1 MVSLPPWP
9 AAATLAVGVANLVLL
24 AYIWPWRD
32 EPGGGWF
39 LVVIGVQVF
48 WCGTYGLALLVFDPL
63 LREAL
68 EILTWLPINWIGVCF
83 LAFALEYTGRV
94 DLLHSSAFK
103 AAVGFEILSTALV
116 VTNPLHNL
124 VWSGFEL
131 APAFGAATVTYTHHP
146 WVFVQF
152 VALFAFS
159 ALGIFLLLDTVIS
172 YGPLFRKQ
180 ALAIALTPI
189 PPAAPFFIW
198 VFKLGPVPQFNLT
211 PLMFLPHM
219 LLDMYALFRNDMF
232 EFKPATRRTAER
244 AAVDD
249 IATAVVITDQEGR
262 VINLNDAAGETF
274 GVDRRDVLA
283 APLGTLYEG
292 ELAVEPGEWAASL
305 RAGGRRREFNVAITP
320 LADAAGGEVGYTV
333 AFVDVTDERQRKQ
346 RLGVLNRI
354 LRHNLRN
361 DLNVVVNYA
370 DLIESRTDADVAEYA
385 DTIQSTSLDLVE
397 LGEKARRAATAL
409 DGDLRLVEHDL
420 ADLLSDVAADV
431 REEYPQGTVTCEV
444 PDGIRV
450 ETDVRL
456 LDLVVRSLLENG
468 LEHGGEDV
476 TVVYDGID
484 GDSVLLTVTDDGPGI
499 PDHELAVLEAGG
511 ESALEHGS
519 GLGLWLVKWGTT
531 ALGGEVAFET
541 PAQGGTTVT
550 LRLPGLV
557 AEGGPSES

>member
-9 AAATLAVGVANLVLL
+9 AVATLAVGVANLVLL

-32 EPGGGWF
+32 EPGGWWF

-48 WCGTYGLALLVFDPL
+48 WCGTYGVALLVFDPL
-63 LREAL
+63 VREAL

-94 DLLHSSAFK
+94 DLLRSSAFG
-103 AAVGFEILSTALV
+103 AAVAFEVVSTALV
-116 VTNPLHNL
+116 VTNPVHNI

-159 ALGIFLLLDTVIS
+159 VLGIFLLLDTVIS

-180 ALAIALTPI
+180 ALAIALTPV

-232 EFKPATRRTAER
+232 EFKPATRRTAEQ
-244 AAVDD
+244 AAIDD
-249 IATAVVITDQEGR
+249 IGTAVVITDQQGR
-262 VINLNDAAGETF
+262 VINLNEAAGETF
-274 GVDRRDVLA
+274 GVDRPEVLA
-283 APLGTLYEG
+283 APLGALYEG
-292 ELAVEPGEWAASL
+292 DLAVTAGEQAASL
-305 RAGGRRREFNVAITP
+305 RAGGRHREFNVDITP
-320 LADAAGGEVGYTV
+320 LRDAAGTDVGYTV
-333 AFVDVTDERQRKQ
+333 VFVDVTAERQRKQ

-370 DLIESRTDADVAEYA
+370 DLIETETDADIAEYA
-385 DTIQSTSLDLVE
+385 ETIQRTSLDLVE
-397 LGEKARRAATAL
+397 LGEKARRAAQAL
-409 DGDLRLVEHDL
+409 DGDQQIVEHDL
-420 ADLLSDVAADV
+420 AALVSDVAADV
-431 REEYPQGTVTCEV
+431 REEYPGGTVTCAV
-444 PDGIRV
+444 PDGVRI

-456 LDLVVRSLLENG
+456 FDLVVRSLLENA
-468 LEHGGEDV
+468 LEHGNGDV
-476 TVVYDGID
+476 TVAYAGTDD
-484 GDSVLLTVTDDGPGI
+484 ESVRLTVADDGPGI
-499 PDHELAVLEAGG
+499 PDHELSVLETGE

-519 GLGLWLVKWGTT
+519 GLGLWLVTWGTT
-531 ALGGEVAFET
+531 ALGGEVDFET
-541 PAQGGTTVT
+541 PADGGTTVT
-550 LRLPGLV
+550 LTVPGLV
-557 AEGGPSES
+557 RGSETS